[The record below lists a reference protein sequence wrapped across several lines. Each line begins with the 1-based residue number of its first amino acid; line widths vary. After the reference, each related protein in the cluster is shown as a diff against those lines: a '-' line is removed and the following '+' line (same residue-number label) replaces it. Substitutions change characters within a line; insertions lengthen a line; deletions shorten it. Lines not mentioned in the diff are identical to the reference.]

1 MYPVALRVA
10 GVLAMV
16 TMDKFVQMVTTAVD
30 TEYFQLN
37 KENARAMQ
45 GIMA

>member
-1 MYPVALRVA
+1 MALRAA
-10 GVLAMV
+10 GVLAV
-16 TMDKFVQMVTTAVD
+16 DTMDKFVQMVTSAVD
-30 TEYFQLN
+30 MEYFQLN

>member
-1 MYPVALRVA
+1 MCPVEIRVA
-10 GVLAMV
+10 GVLAAE
-16 TMDKFVQMVTTAVD
+16 TLDKFVQTVITAVD

-45 GIMA
+45 DIMA